1 MAAKSEYAR
10 AHERQQNR
18 DIYNWY
24 KSRGICPKCKEKH
37 GAPGHVYCE
46 DCLTVK
52 REEMQKYL
60 GAYNAAKC
68 KERRER
74 LKAKGLCMRC
84 GKPAVKDRV
93 LCASCARK
101 NSEAQQVRKMKKCL
115 EREAQEERMKC
126 KPGNR

>member
-74 LKAKGLCMRC
+74 PGQ
-84 GKPAVKDRV
+84 GPAGQIH
-93 LCASCARK
+93 A
-101 NSEAQQVRKMKKCL
+101 AQR
-115 EREAQEERMKC
+115 ERELEGG
-126 KPGNR
+126 PGL